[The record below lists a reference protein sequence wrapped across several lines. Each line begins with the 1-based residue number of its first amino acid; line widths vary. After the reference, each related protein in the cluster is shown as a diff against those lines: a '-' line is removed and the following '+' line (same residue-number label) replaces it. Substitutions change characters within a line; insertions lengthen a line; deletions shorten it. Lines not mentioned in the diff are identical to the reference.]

1 MSSCEESPLCLL
13 DIADDDGYDGGGGD
27 GGYGDDDDLIEE
39 FIMRA

>member
-1 MSSCEESPLCLL
+1 MSSCEKSPLCLMEY
-13 DIADDDGYDGGGGD
+13 DDSDDGYDSGGD